1 MITSFLKDDAAFI
14 ALANALGKSSV
25 RAYAPSFLQGALLT
39 AVREQVWPREVLLVA
54 APGAAEAARLSDD
67 LAAYAGAVPVRLL
80 PARGA
85 ALGSRL
91 IPSRQ
96 AVGLRHA
103 ALDLLAGSGPGIVV
117 ADVAALQERGLDP
130 GIWPAPLSVGRGAAG
145 AGSRAGRNDKGGG
158 TWGHQPSPDFDAVIE
173 GLAALGYERMR
184 QVEDRGQFAVRGGI
198 IDFFPSTDSA
208 PVRLEYWGDEFESLR
223 RFSPYT
229 QRSLQ
234 QEDLVTAYAAA
245 EPGAA
250 ASDAG
255 AGADSAGVAAAK
267 SASAKSALAKS
278 ALGIIGSKQLKVRL
292 CRLDPVRA
300 SEAAGSFWED
310 VVEALGEEEAVL
322 HYLSPEEMEYRILGT
337 DRKPPG
343 GRAASVTDFDF
354 DLESMPADQPYSFS
368 ATGFSF
374 ASRKP
379 DEAARQLSRM
389 VKEGYRVF
397 IHFTTEG
404 AARRAEHQLREEAAL
419 LGPGDPIPHQPGAYL
434 QVAPAPIGFVGKSLK
449 LAVCGERALIRPSRA
464 VRSQQLTIA
473 GRAIMSF
480 RDLTPGDYIVHED
493 HGIGVFESVDTK
505 TVSGV
510 TRDYLHLRFKG
521 DDRLFVPQEQI
532 AKVSRYVGAQVGEP
546 PLNKLG
552 GRAWE
557 LARAKAKTAAREMAG
572 ELLQLYSVRQSL
584 PGYEF
589 GADDQWQMEME
600 TAFPYEETPDQAT
613 AIEDVKDDM
622 ESPHPMDRLIC
633 GDVGYGKT
641 EVALRAAFKAASQD
655 KQVLMLV
662 PTTILALQHFN
673 TFSERFSPY
682 PVNVE
687 MISRFRSQSE
697 SRKIAAAF
705 RKGEID
711 VLIGT
716 HRLLSTDVVPHD
728 LGLVIVDEEQR
739 FGVAQKEMLRQLRL
753 RVDVLSLSATP
764 IPRTL
769 QMSLSGIRDI
779 SVMETPPAG
788 RYPIRTYVGEYDD
801 EAVTQAITREAAR
814 GGQVFFLHNR
824 VESIGETAE
833 GLRSLMPDVRFIV
846 AHGQMPE
853 KELEAVMVS
862 FLEREADVLVC
873 TSIIESGLDIPT
885 ANTLIVDRAD
895 MLGLSQLYQIRGR
908 IGRSDV
914 VAHAYL
920 FYPPYAELTREAM
933 ARLSTL
939 SDYTELGSGFR
950 IAMRDLE
957 IRGAG
962 NLLGDEQSGHV
973 AAVGF
978 EMYCDLLKQ
987 AVADLQDQPLA
998 ELKAARLEVDVDAY
1012 IPAAYIPF
1020 EAARIDIHHRI
1031 AGARDEQA
1039 LEEIAEELRDRFGV
1053 VPDVVDNLL
1062 QMQEL
1067 RLKAGVMGAASI
1079 TFRKGRLEL
1088 GDIQLDSVQRQALEE
1103 AGHKFA
1109 YYALR
1114 RLLVFW
1120 LPVKEAGLSVVMGA
1134 LDAIIDSLFTPTA
1147 KL

>member
-1 MITSFLKDDAAFI
+1 M
-14 ALANALGKSSV
+14 ALAAALGRGGD
-25 RAYAPSFLQGALLT
+25 RAYAPSFFQGCLLT
-39 AVREQVWPREVLLVA
+39 AVREQNWPDRVLLLVA
-54 APGAAEAARLSDD
+54 PGSAEAARLSDD
-67 LAAYAGAVPVRLL
+67 LAAYTGKVPVRLL

-85 ALGSRL
+85 APGSRL
-91 IPSRQ
+91 IPSCQ
-96 AVGLRHA
+96 TVGLRHA
-103 ALDLLAGSGPGIVV
+103 ALAALATGEPGIVV
-117 ADVAALQERGLDP
+117 ADVSALQERGLDP
-130 GIWPAPLSVGRGAAG
+130 GLWPAPLTIGRDSNPG
-145 AGSRAGRNDKGGG
+145 
-158 TWGHQPSPDFDAVIE
+158 FDAVVE
-173 GLAALGYERMR
+173 GLAALGYERVQ

-198 IDFFPSTDSA
+198 IDFFPSTDA
-208 PVRLEYWGDEFESLR
+208 TPVRLEYWGDEFESLR

-234 QEDLVTAYAAA
+234 QEEVVTAFAAM
-245 EPGAA
+245 EPAVVEGEPIEAA
-250 ASDAG
+250 G
-255 AGADSAGVAAAK
+255 
-267 SASAKSALAKS
+267 L
-278 ALGIIGSKQLKVRL
+278 LGSKSLKAGLV
-292 CRLDPVRA
+292 RLDPERTA
-300 SEAAGSFWED
+300 DSIASFWED
-310 VVEALGEEEAVL
+310 AVETSSEEEAAVY
-322 HYLSPEEMEYRILGT
+322 YLSPEGLEAQLVT
-337 DRKPPG
+337 AAPG
-343 GRAASVTDFDF
+343 LI
-354 DLESMPADQPYSFS
+354 LESLPADQPHSFS
-368 ATGFSF
+368 ATGFAL

-379 DEAARQLSRM
+379 AEAARQLSRM

-397 IHFTTEG
+397 VHFATEG
-404 AARRAEHQLREEAAL
+404 TARRAEHQFREEVKL
-419 LGPGDPIPHQPGAYL
+419 LNAGDPVPLEPGAYL
-434 QVAPAPIGFVGKSLK
+434 MVAPPPIGFISRELR

-464 VRSQQLTIA
+464 ARSQQLTIA

-505 TVSGV
+505 TVSGI

-532 AKVSRYVGAQVGEP
+532 ARVSRYVGAQAGEP

-557 LARAKAKTAAREMAG
+557 LARAKARGAAREMAG

-584 PGYEF
+584 PGHEF
-589 GADDQWQMEME
+589 APDGRWQTELE
-600 TAFPYEETPDQAT
+600 SAFPYEETPDQAA

-641 EVALRAAFKAASQD
+641 EVALRAAFKTASQD

-662 PTTILALQHFN
+662 PTTILALQHYN
-673 TFSERFSPY
+673 TFRDRFAPY

-687 MISRFRSQSE
+687 MISRFRSQAE
-697 SRKIAAAF
+697 SRRIAADF
-705 RKGEID
+705 REGRIE

-753 RVDVLSLSATP
+753 QVDVLSLSATP

-769 QMSLSGIRDI
+769 QMSLTGVRDI

-788 RYPIRTYVGEYDD
+788 RYPIRTYVGEYDG
-801 EAVTQAITREAAR
+801 EAVTEAVTREVKR

-824 VESIGETAE
+824 VESIGEAAE
-833 GLRSLMPDVRFIV
+833 GLKSLMPDVKFLV

-853 KELEAVMVS
+853 KELESVMVS
-862 FLEREADVLVC
+862 FLERRADVLVC

-895 MLGLSQLYQIRGR
+895 MLGLAQLYQIRGR
-908 IGRSDV
+908 IGRSDK

-920 FYPPYAELTREAM
+920 FYPPYAELTHEAM

-987 AVADLQDQPLA
+987 AVAELQDQPVT
-998 ELKAARLEVDVDAY
+998 ELRAARLEVDVDAY
-1012 IPAAYIPF
+1012 IPADYIPF
-1020 EAARIDIHHRI
+1020 EAARIDVHHRI
-1031 AGARDEQA
+1031 AGARDEEA
-1039 LEEIAEELRDRFGV
+1039 LEAIADELRDRFGP
-1053 VPDVVDNLL
+1053 VPDAVENLL
-1062 QMQEL
+1062 EMQSI
-1067 RLKAGVMGAASI
+1067 RLKAGLIGAASV

-1088 GDIQLDSVQRQALEE
+1088 GDIRLDNIQRQVLEE
-1103 AGHKFA
+1103 GGHKFA
-1109 YYALR
+1109 YHPLR
-1114 RLLVFW
+1114 RLLVLW
-1120 LPVKEAGLSVVMGA
+1120 PPEPETGLSVVRRA
-1134 LDAIIDSLFTPTA
+1134 LDAIIDSLFTPMA

>member
-1 MITSFLKDDAAFI
+1 MISIFIKNNAAFSSLVT
-14 ALANALGKSSV
+14 ALAADGA
-25 RAYAPSFLQGALLT
+25 RAYAPSFVQGALL
-39 AVREQVWPREVLLVA
+39 ASVREQLWPDEVMLVV
-54 APGAAEAARLSDD
+54 APGAAEASKLADD
-67 LAAYAGAVPVRLL
+67 LAAYAGAAPVRLL
-80 PARGA
+80 PARGT

-91 IPSRQ
+91 TPSCQ
-96 AVGLRHA
+96 SVGLRHA
-103 ALDLLAGSGPGIVV
+103 ALAVLSGAGPGIVI
-117 ADVAALQERGLDP
+117 ADVTALQERGLDTDT
-130 GIWPAPLSVGRGAAG
+130 WPKPVTVGRDSGLG
-145 AGSRAGRNDKGGG
+145 
-158 TWGHQPSPDFDAVIE
+158 FDDVIE
-173 GLAALGYERMR
+173 GLAALGYERVQ

-198 IDFFPSTDSA
+198 IDFFPCTDPT

-229 QRSLQ
+229 QRSLL
-234 QEDLVTAYAAA
+234 QEEAVTAYAAV
-245 EPGAA
+245 EPGTAMGDS
-250 ASDAG
+250 ASGGKSAGTGDESAG
-255 AGADSAGVAAAK
+255 ASSARAATTGATVNGLLSLKSPAAH
-267 SASAKSALAKS
+267 L
-278 ALGIIGSKQLKVRL
+278 V
-292 CRLDPVRA
+292 RLDPDRA
-300 SEAAGSFWED
+300 SQSITSFWED
-310 VVEALGEEEAVL
+310 AVEISSEEESAAY
-322 HYLSPEEMEYRILGT
+322 YLTPEELEAQLEVAAATSGKASAGS
-337 DRKPPG
+337 KPKATPG
-343 GRAASVTDFDF
+343 LI
-354 DLESMPADQPYSFS
+354 LESLPADQPFTFS
-368 ATGFSF
+368 ATSF
-374 ASRKP
+374 TFTSRKP
-379 DEAARQLSRM
+379 AEAARQLARM
-389 VKEGYRVF
+389 VKDDFRIF
-397 IHFTTEG
+397 IHFSTEG
-404 AARRAEHQLREEAAL
+404 AARRAEHQLEGKARL
-419 LGPGDPIPHQPGAYL
+419 LKSGDLVPQNPGAYL
-434 QVAPAPIGFVGKSLK
+434 VVAPQPIGFISRELK
-449 LAVCGERALIRPSRA
+449 LAVCGERAFIRPSRA
-464 VRSQQLTIA
+464 ARSQQLTIA
-473 GRAIMSF
+473 GKAIMSF
-480 RDLTPGDYIVHED
+480 RDLTPGDFIVHED
-493 HGIGVFESVDTK
+493 HGIGVFESVETK

-532 AKVSRYVGAQVGEP
+532 SKVSRYVGAQAGEP

-552 GRAWE
+552 GRAWAQ
-557 LARAKAKTAAREMAG
+557 ARARARGAAKEMAG
-572 ELLQLYSVRQSL
+572 ELLQLYSVRQGL

-589 GADDQWQMEME
+589 GPDDQWQTELE
-600 TAFPYEETPDQAT
+600 SAFPYEETPDQAT

-662 PTTILALQHFN
+662 PTTILALQHFK
-673 TFSERFSPY
+673 TFSKRYSPY

-687 MISRFRSQSE
+687 MISRFRTQAE
-697 SRKIAAAF
+697 SRRIAAAF

-716 HRLLSTDVVPHD
+716 HRLLSTDVAPHD

-753 RVDVLSLSATP
+753 QVDVLSLSATP

-779 SVMETPPAG
+779 SIMETPPAG
-788 RYPIRTYVGEYDD
+788 RYPIRTYVGGYDD
-801 EAVTQAITREAAR
+801 EAVTQAIGREVER

-824 VESIGETAE
+824 VESIAGIAE
-833 GLRSLMPDVRFIV
+833 GLQSLMPGVKFIV

-853 KELEAVMVS
+853 KELESVMVS

-908 IGRSDV
+908 IGRSDK
-914 VAHAYL
+914 VAHAWL
-920 FYPPYAELTREAM
+920 FYPPEAELTREAM

-978 EMYCDLLKQ
+978 EMYCDLLRE
-987 AVADLQDQPLA
+987 AVAELQDQPVA
-998 ELKAARLEVDVDAY
+998 ELKVARLELDVDAY
-1012 IPAAYIPF
+1012 IPADYIPF
-1020 EAARIDIHHRI
+1020 EAARIDVHHRI
-1031 AGARDEQA
+1031 AGARDEEK
-1039 LEEIAEELRDRFGV
+1039 LESIREELRDRFGEVPEV
-1053 VPDVVDNLL
+1053 VENLL
-1062 QMQEL
+1062 EMQAI
-1067 RLKAGVMGAASI
+1067 RLKGAVTGAATI
-1079 TFRKGRLEL
+1079 VCRRGRLEL
-1088 GDIQLDSVQRQALEE
+1088 GDLRLDGAQRQLLEE

-1114 RLLVFW
+1114 RQLVLW
-1120 LPVKEAGLSVVMGA
+1120 PPEAEDGNDGLSVVSGT
-1134 LDAIIDSLFTPTA
+1134 LDAIIDSLFTTHT

>member
-1 MITSFLKDDAAFI
+1 MTLTSQ
-14 ALANALGKSSV
+14 LAKGGG
-25 RAYAPSFLQGALLT
+25 RAYAPSFLQGAVL
-39 AVREQVWPREVLLVA
+39 ASVREELWPDDVMLIV
-54 APGAAEAARLSDD
+54 APGSAEAAKLVDD
-67 LAAYAGAVPVRLL
+67 LAAYARAAPVRLL
-80 PARGA
+80 PSRGTT
-85 ALGSRL
+85 LGSRL
-91 IPSRQ
+91 TPSCQ
-96 AVGLRHA
+96 SVGMRHA
-103 ALDLLAGSGPGIVV
+103 ALAIISDSGPGIVV
-117 ADVAALQERGLDP
+117 ADVTALQERGLDA
-130 GIWPAPLSVGRGAAG
+130 GNWPEPVTVGRDSGLG
-145 AGSRAGRNDKGGG
+145 
-158 TWGHQPSPDFDAVIE
+158 FEAVIE
-173 GLAALGYERMR
+173 GLAALGYERVQ

-198 IDFFPSTDSA
+198 IDFFPCTDST

-229 QRSLQ
+229 QRSLL
-234 QEDLVTAYAAA
+234 QEEKVTAFAAV
-245 EPGAA
+245 EPGTTLGGEATGGKATASGLLSSKSLAA
-250 ASDAG
+250 RI
-255 AGADSAGVAAAK
+255 V
-267 SASAKSALAKS
+267 
-278 ALGIIGSKQLKVRL
+278 
-292 CRLDPVRA
+292 RLDPDKALQSVR
-300 SEAAGSFWED
+300 SFWED
-310 VVEALGEEEAVL
+310 AVETSSEEETAAY
-322 HYLSPEEMEYRILGT
+322 YLSPAELEEQLEEQLEE
-337 DRKPPG
+337 
-343 GRAASVTDFDF
+343 AAAGSAMAAGDSSKSLPAGLI
-354 DLESMPADQPYSFS
+354 LESLPADQPVTFAATSF
-368 ATGFSF
+368 TFT
-374 ASRKP
+374 SRKP
-379 DEAARQLSRM
+379 AAAARQLARM
-389 VKEGYRVF
+389 VREDFRIF
-397 IHFTTEG
+397 IHFSSEG
-404 AARRAEHQLREEAAL
+404 AARRAEHQLEGEAKL
-419 LGPGDPIPHQPGAYL
+419 LKAGELVPQKPGAYL
-434 QVAPAPIGFVGKSLK
+434 IVAPQPIGFISREMK
-449 LAVCGERALIRPSRA
+449 LAVCGERAFIRPSRA
-464 VRSQQLTIA
+464 ARSQQLTIA
-473 GRAIMSF
+473 GKAIMSF
-480 RDLTPGDYIVHED
+480 RDLTPGDFIVHED
-493 HGIGVFESVDTK
+493 HGIGVFIAVETK

-521 DDRLFVPQEQI
+521 DDKLFVPQEQI
-532 AKVSRYVGAQVGEP
+532 SKVSRYVGAQSGEP

-552 GRAWE
+552 GRAWAQ
-557 LARAKAKTAAREMAG
+557 ARAKARGAAKEMAG
-572 ELLQLYSVRQSL
+572 ELLQLYSVRQGL

-589 GADDQWQMEME
+589 GPDDQWQTELE
-600 TAFPYEETPDQAT
+600 SAFPYEETPDQAT

-662 PTTILALQHFN
+662 PTTILALQHFK
-673 TFSERFSPY
+673 TFSQRFSPY

-687 MISRFRSQSE
+687 MISRFRSQAE
-697 SRKIAAAF
+697 SRRIAAAF

-716 HRLLSTDVVPHD
+716 HRLLSTDVAPHD

-753 RVDVLSLSATP
+753 QVDVLSLSATP

-788 RYPIRTYVGEYDD
+788 RYPIRTYVGGYDD
-801 EAVTQAITREAAR
+801 ETVTQAIGREVER

-824 VESIGETAE
+824 VESITEVAE
-833 GLRSLMPDVRFIV
+833 GLQSLMPDVKFTV

-853 KELEAVMVS
+853 KELESVMVS

-908 IGRSDV
+908 IGRSDK

-920 FYPPYAELTREAM
+920 FYPPEAELTREAM

-978 EMYCDLLKQ
+978 EMYCDLLRE
-987 AVADLQDQPLA
+987 AVAELQDQPVA
-998 ELKAARLEVDVDAY
+998 ELKVARLELDVDAY
-1012 IPAAYIPF
+1012 IPADYIPF
-1020 EAARIDIHHRI
+1020 EAARIDVHHRI
-1031 AGARDEQA
+1031 AGARDEEK
-1039 LEEIAEELRDRFGV
+1039 LESIREELRDRFGEVPEV
-1053 VPDVVDNLL
+1053 VENLL
-1062 QMQEL
+1062 EMQAI
-1067 RLKAGVMGAASI
+1067 RLKGAVIGAATI
-1079 TFRKGRLEL
+1079 VYRRGRLEL
-1088 GDIQLDSVQRQALEE
+1088 GDLRIDGFQRQQLEE

-1114 RLLVFW
+1114 RQLVLW
-1120 LPVKEAGLSVVMGA
+1120 PPVSERGGEGDDMGGYPGGDEGGDGSGDGGLSVVSGT
-1134 LDAIIDSLFTPTA
+1134 LDAIIDSLFTSNT

>member
-1 MITSFLKDDAAFI
+1 M
-14 ALANALGKSSV
+14 
-25 RAYAPSFLQGALLT
+25 
-39 AVREQVWPREVLLVA
+39 LVV
-54 APGAAEAARLSDD
+54 APGPAEASKLADD
-67 LAAYAGAVPVRLL
+67 LAAYVGAAPVRLL
-80 PARGA
+80 PARGT

-91 IPSRQ
+91 TPSCQ
-96 AVGLRHA
+96 SVGLRHA
-103 ALDLLAGSGPGIVV
+103 ALAVLAGDSPGIVV
-117 ADVAALQERGLDP
+117 ADVTALQERGLDA
-130 GIWPAPLSVGRGAAG
+130 GRWPEQLTVGRESGVG
-145 AGSRAGRNDKGGG
+145 
-158 TWGHQPSPDFDAVIE
+158 FDAVIE
-173 GLAALGYERMR
+173 GLAALGYERVQ

-198 IDFFPSTDSA
+198 IDFFPCTDST

-229 QRSLQ
+229 QRSLL
-234 QEDLVTAYAAA
+234 QEETVTAYAAV
-245 EPGAA
+245 EPSASLGDAA
-250 ASDAG
+250 ASGLLGSRSLDAHLVRH
-255 AGADSAGVAAAK
+255 DPDRAAQ
-267 SASAKSALAKS
+267 S
-278 ALGIIGSKQLKVRL
+278 IV
-292 CRLDPVRA
+292 
-300 SEAAGSFWED
+300 SFWED
-310 VVEALGEEEAVL
+310 AAETSSEEEAAA
-322 HYLSPEEMEYRILGT
+322 HYLTPEELEAQLEGAVT
-337 DRKPPG
+337 VPG
-343 GRAASVTDFDF
+343 KAAGAGSKGMAASSLI
-354 DLESMPADQPYSFS
+354 LESLPADQPFSFS
-368 ATGFSF
+368 ATSFIF

-379 DEAARQLSRM
+379 AEAARQLGRM
-389 VKEGYRVF
+389 VRDDFRIF
-397 IHFTTEG
+397 IHFSTEG
-404 AARRAEHQLREEAAL
+404 AARRAERQLEGEAKL
-419 LGPGDPIPHQPGAYL
+419 LKSGDLVPHKPGAYL
-434 QVAPAPIGFVGKSLK
+434 LVAPQPIGFISREMK
-449 LAVCGERALIRPSRA
+449 LAVCGERAFIRPSRA
-464 VRSQQLTIA
+464 ARSQQLTVA
-473 GRAIMSF
+473 GKAIMSF
-480 RDLTPGDYIVHED
+480 RDLTPGDFIVHED
-493 HGIGVFESVDTK
+493 HGIGVFESVETK

-532 AKVSRYVGAQVGEP
+532 SKVSRYVGAQAGEP

-552 GRAWE
+552 GRAWAQ
-557 LARAKAKTAAREMAG
+557 ARAKARGAAREMAG
-572 ELLQLYSVRQSL
+572 ELLQLYSVRQGL
-584 PGYEF
+584 PGYQF
-589 GADDQWQMEME
+589 GPDDQWQTELE
-600 TAFPYEETPDQAT
+600 SAFPYEETPDQAT

-641 EVALRAAFKAASQD
+641 EVALRAAFKAASQE

-673 TFSERFSPY
+673 TFRERFAPY

-687 MISRFRSQSE
+687 MISRFRSQAE
-697 SRKIAAAF
+697 SRRIAAAF

-716 HRLLSTDVVPHD
+716 HRLLSTDVAPHD

-753 RVDVLSLSATP
+753 QVDVLSLSATP

-769 QMSLSGIRDI
+769 QMSLAGIRDI
-779 SVMETPPAG
+779 SIMETPPAG
-788 RYPIRTYVGEYDD
+788 RYPIRTYVGEYEE
-801 EAVTQAITREAAR
+801 EAVTQAIGREVER

-824 VESIGETAE
+824 VESIAATAE
-833 GLRSLMPDVRFIV
+833 GLQSLMPGVKFIV

-853 KELEAVMVS
+853 KQLESMMVS

-908 IGRSDV
+908 IGRSDK

-920 FYPPYAELTREAM
+920 YYPPSAELTREAM

-978 EMYCDLLKQ
+978 EMYCDLLRE
-987 AVADLQDQPLA
+987 AVADLQDQPVA
-998 ELKAARLEVDVDAY
+998 ELKVARLEVDVDAY
-1012 IPAAYIPF
+1012 IPAEYIPF
-1020 EAARIDIHHRI
+1020 EAARIDVHHRI
-1031 AGARDEQA
+1031 AGARDEEK
-1039 LEEIAEELRDRFGV
+1039 LESIAEELRDRFGEVPEV
-1053 VPDVVDNLL
+1053 VENLL
-1062 QMQEL
+1062 EMQAI
-1067 RLKAGVMGAASI
+1067 RLKGAVMGAATI
-1079 TFRKGRLEL
+1079 IYRRGRLEL
-1088 GDIQLDSVQRQALEE
+1088 GDLRLDGAQRQQLEE

-1114 RLLVFW
+1114 RQLVLW
-1120 LPVKEAGLSVVMGA
+1120 PPEQDDGLSVVSRA
-1134 LDAIIDSLFTPTA
+1134 LDAIIDSLFTPNA